1 MPAKEGLT
9 KVADLDVTAREIDFV
24 ERFAKNWD
32 ALKNILSIM
41 RPIEKEPGTILS
53 AYTTQAKN
61 GLAESPGEGE
71 EIPYTEFEVV
81 ESLKED
87 LTIEKYSKATSIEA
101 VNKYGAAVAIQ
112 KTDDQFLIDLQ
123 NKVLN
128 EFYDFIK
135 TGTLTATEATF
146 QMALAMAR
154 GKVIDKFNTLGKNVS
169 EIVGFVNVLDVFQY
183 LGAANITIQTQFGL
197 QYVKDFMGYNTLFL
211 LSEPNIPRKQVIATA
226 VENIDLYYINPA
238 NSDFAKLGLTYRTD
252 GETNLIGF
260 HANGN
265 YSTAVGEVFA
275 LMGMK
280 LWAEYLDAIAVITVA
295 DVYSP
300 LTVSAETDAFG
311 TLYGG
316 KVASDLQSDIAIADG
331 NITGTLKYI
340 EGGLADEGPLAGSGY
355 FLALKWSNPA
365 AAVTSLRVGLMPS
378 VGTGLV
384 ECLADTDR
392 NGVFKITDITKQ
404 KVAIVQSDGSNTTTQ
419 YFALKDLILEDPM
432 GA

>member
-41 RPIEKEPGTILS
+41 RPIEKEPGTILR
-53 AYTTQAKN
+53 AYTTQSKS

-81 ESLKED
+81 EALKED

-101 VNKYGAAVAIQ
+101 VNKYGAAIAIQ

-123 NKVLN
+123 NKVLK

-135 TGTLTATEATF
+135 TGTLTGAEATF

-154 GKVIDKFNTLGKNVS
+154 GKVIDKFNTLSRNVS

-211 LSEPNIPRKQVIATA
+211 LSEPNIPRGKVIATA
-226 VENIDLYYINPA
+226 VENIDLYYVNPA

-280 LWAEYLDAIAVITVA
+280 LWAEYLDAIAVITFGSSPEPEPEPEPSITLDKSTAVVDVGSTVTITATTVPADATVTWTSSDTTVA
-295 DVYSP
+295 
-300 LTVSAETDAFG
+300 TVSDGVVTG
-311 TLYGG
+311 
-316 KVASDLQSDIAIADG
+316 VANGEAT
-331 NITGTLKYI
+331 ITATNST
-340 EGGLADEGPLAGSGY
+340 ASATC
-355 FLALKWSNPA
+355 
-365 AAVTSLRVGLMPS
+365 AVV
-378 VGTGLV
+378 VGTG
-384 ECLADTDR
+384 A
-392 NGVFKITDITKQ
+392 
-404 KVAIVQSDGSNTTTQ
+404 
-419 YFALKDLILEDPM
+419 
-432 GA
+432 

>member
-41 RPIEKEPGTILS
+41 RPIEKEPGTTLR
-53 AYTTQAKN
+53 AYTTQSKN
-61 GLAESPGEGE
+61 GLAKSPGEGE

-81 ESLKED
+81 EALKED

-123 NKVLN
+123 NKVLK

-135 TGTLTATEATF
+135 TGNLTGAEETF

-154 GKVIDKFNTLGKNVS
+154 GKVIDKFNTLSRNVS

-211 LSEPNIPRKQVIATA
+211 LSEPNIPRGTVIATA

-280 LWAEYLDAIAVITVA
+280 LWAEYLDAIAVITFGSSPEPEPTISLDKSTAAVDVGETVTITATTVPADAEITWTSSDATVA
-295 DVYSP
+295 
-300 LTVSAETDAFG
+300 TVSDGVVTG
-311 TLYGG
+311 
-316 KVASDLQSDIAIADG
+316 VANGEAT
-331 NITGTLKYI
+331 ITATNST
-340 EGGLADEGPLAGSGY
+340 ASATCS
-355 FLALKWSNPA
+355 
-365 AAVTSLRVGLMPS
+365 VV
-378 VGTGLV
+378 VGTG
-384 ECLADTDR
+384 A
-392 NGVFKITDITKQ
+392 
-404 KVAIVQSDGSNTTTQ
+404 
-419 YFALKDLILEDPM
+419 
-432 GA
+432 

>member
-1 MPAKEGLT
+1 MAKEGLT
-9 KVADLDVTAREIDFV
+9 KTTDFQVAAREIDFV
-24 ERFAKNWD
+24 TRFARNWD
-32 ALKNILSIM
+32 ALKQILGIT
-41 RPIEKEPGTILS
+41 RPIVKENGTTLKT
-53 AYTTQAKN
+53 YTATSVN
-61 GLAESPGEGE
+61 GLEDSVGEGE
-71 EIPYTEFEVV
+71 IIPYTEYKVSV
-81 ESLKED
+81 AYKED
-87 LTIEKYSKATSIEA
+87 LTIEKYAKATSIEA
-101 VNKYGAAVAIQ
+101 VNKYGADIAIQ
-112 KTDDQFLIDLQ
+112 KTDDAFLIELQ

-128 EFYDFIK
+128 DFYSFIR
-135 TGTLTATEATF
+135 TGTLTSTETTF

-154 GKVIDKFNTLGKNVS
+154 GKVIDKFNKLQRNVT
-169 EIVGFVNVLDVFQY
+169 EIVGFVNVLDVFKYIGSQ
-183 LGAANITIQTQFGL
+183 NITIQTAFGL

-211 LSEPNIPRKQVIATA
+211 LSEPFVPKGTVIATP

-238 NSDFAKLGLTYRTD
+238 DSDFKKLGLDYRTD

-265 YSTAVGEVFA
+265 YGTAVGEVFA

-280 LWAEYLDAIAVITVA
+280 LWAEYQDGIAVITVA

-300 LTVSAETDAFG
+300 LTINAETDAFG
-311 TLYGG
+311 PLYGG

-340 EGGLADEGPLAGSGY
+340 EGGLADEGPLKGSGY

-365 AAVTSLRVGLMPS
+365 AAVTSLKVGLMPS
-378 VGTGLV
+378 IETGLV
-384 ECLADTDR
+384 ECLSDTDR

-404 KVAIVQSDGSNTTTQ
+404 KVAVVQSDGSNTTTQ
-419 YFALKDLILEDPM
+419 YLALKDLVLADPE

>member
-41 RPIEKEPGTILS
+41 RPIEKEPGTTLR
-53 AYTTQAKN
+53 AYTTQSKN

-81 ESLKED
+81 EALKED

-123 NKVLN
+123 NKVLK

-135 TGTLTATEATF
+135 TGTLTGAEATF

-154 GKVIDKFNTLGKNVS
+154 GKVIDKFNTLSRNVS

-211 LSEPNIPRKQVIATA
+211 LSEPNIPRGKVIATA
-226 VENIDLYYINPA
+226 VENIDLYYVNPA

-280 LWAEYLDAIAVITVA
+280 LWAEYLDAIAVITFGSSPEPGPEPSITLDKSTAVVDVGSTVTITATTVPADATVTWTSSDATVA
-295 DVYSP
+295 
-300 LTVSAETDAFG
+300 TVSDGVVTG
-311 TLYGG
+311 
-316 KVASDLQSDIAIADG
+316 VANGEAT
-331 NITGTLKYI
+331 ITATNST
-340 EGGLADEGPLAGSGY
+340 ASATC
-355 FLALKWSNPA
+355 
-365 AAVTSLRVGLMPS
+365 AVT
-378 VGTGLV
+378 VGTG
-384 ECLADTDR
+384 A
-392 NGVFKITDITKQ
+392 
-404 KVAIVQSDGSNTTTQ
+404 
-419 YFALKDLILEDPM
+419 
-432 GA
+432 

>member
-41 RPIEKEPGTILS
+41 RPIEKEPGTILR
-53 AYTTQAKN
+53 AYTTQSKS
-61 GLAESPGEGE
+61 GLAQSPGEGE

-128 EFYDFIK
+128 EFYTFLK
-135 TGTLTATEATF
+135 TGTLTGSETTF

-154 GKVIDKFNTLGKNVS
+154 GKVIDKFNTLSRNVS

-211 LSEPNIPRKQVIATA
+211 LSAPNIQRGTVIATA

-265 YSTAVGEVFA
+265 YNTAVGEVFA

-280 LWAEYLDAIAVITVA
+280 LWAEYLDAIAVITFGSAPEPEPSISLDKSTAVV
-295 DVYSP
+295 DVGS
-300 LTVSAETDAFG
+300 TVTITATTVPEDA
-311 TLYGG
+311 T
-316 KVASDLQSDIAIADG
+316 VTWTTSDITVATVEDG
-331 NITGTLKYI
+331 VVTGVANGEATITATNST
-340 EGGLADEGPLAGSGY
+340 ATATC
-355 FLALKWSNPA
+355 
-365 AAVTSLRVGLMPS
+365 AVT
-378 VGTGLV
+378 VGTG
-384 ECLADTDR
+384 A
-392 NGVFKITDITKQ
+392 
-404 KVAIVQSDGSNTTTQ
+404 
-419 YFALKDLILEDPM
+419 
-432 GA
+432 

>member
-41 RPIEKEPGTILS
+41 RPIEKEPGTTLR
-53 AYTTQAKN
+53 AYTTQSKN
-61 GLAESPGEGE
+61 GLAKSPGEGE

-81 ESLKED
+81 EALKED

-123 NKVLN
+123 NKVLK

-135 TGTLTATEATF
+135 TGNLTGAEETF

-154 GKVIDKFNTLGKNVS
+154 GKVIDKFNTLSRNVS
-169 EIVGFVNVLDVFQY
+169 EIVGFVNVLDVFKY

-211 LSEPNIPRKQVIATA
+211 LSEPNIPRGTVIATA

-280 LWAEYLDAIAVITVA
+280 LWAEYLDAIAVITFGSSPEPEPTISLDKSTAAVDVGETVTITATTVPADAEITWTSSDATVA
-295 DVYSP
+295 
-300 LTVSAETDAFG
+300 TVSDGVVTG
-311 TLYGG
+311 
-316 KVASDLQSDIAIADG
+316 VANGEAT
-331 NITGTLKYI
+331 ITATNST
-340 EGGLADEGPLAGSGY
+340 ASATCS
-355 FLALKWSNPA
+355 
-365 AAVTSLRVGLMPS
+365 VV
-378 VGTGLV
+378 VGTG
-384 ECLADTDR
+384 A
-392 NGVFKITDITKQ
+392 
-404 KVAIVQSDGSNTTTQ
+404 
-419 YFALKDLILEDPM
+419 
-432 GA
+432 